1 MDTLTIDPI
10 EDLFTSPPALEV
22 PPLEIR
28 NTYKKESGS
37 SDGQNTQDEIKT

>member
-1 MDTLTIDPI
+1 MQTLILDPV
-10 EDLFTSPPALEV
+10 EGLFTSPPVLEV